1 MGNSKQLESRIQ
13 AHIIRQLKATGY
25 LVVKIGLCSLPG
37 FPDLIALKDGRV
49 KFVEV
54 KRPGERPRPL
64 QEFRH
69 KQLRD
74 YGFEVEVFNGDI

>member
-1 MGNSKQLESRIQ
+1 MANSKPLESKIQ
-13 AHIIRQLKATGY
+13 SGVIRSLRMQGY

-37 FPDLIALKDGRV
+37 FPDLIALKDGKA

-64 QEFRH
+64 QEYRH
-69 KQLRD
+69 RQLREQ
-74 YGFEVEVFNGDI
+74 GFEVEVIEG